1 MSKIRDVVY
10 ADVPVKRIK
19 PTSAG
24 GTSPCGEHGWLSVT
38 QFAKEHDGI
47 PACGELD

>member
-1 MSKIRDVVY
+1 MY
-10 ADVPVKRIK
+10 ADVPVKIIK

-24 GTSPCGEHGWLSVT
+24 GTSPCGEHGSLYVE

-47 PACGELD
+47 PACELD